1 MSTAATT
8 APAPAPAASRKP
20 SFIIPWSEV
29 VTTLAAFVLAF
40 LIGAI
45 LMVVSDPDVAGKWAY
60 FFSRPSDALG
70 ASWDKV
76 SGAYGALL
84 SGSVGSWKAITETT
98 AAAAPLISAGLGMAL
113 AFRAGLFNI
122 GAQGQAV
129 WGAIL
134 AAYIGFSVD
143 GLPLAVHLP
152 LAVLFGV
159 LGGAI
164 WGGFAGWLRAA
175 TGAHEVIVT
184 IMLNYVATL
193 TLAWLLTTNAFLR
206 PGRQDPIAPEV
217 KFSATFPRL
226 EGGQLHLGFL
236 LALLAAV
243 AVWWLM
249 ERSTVGFRI
258 KAVGANPDA
267 AATAGMSVARTTVVA
282 MTLSGALAGLAGVQA
297 ALGPNEL
304 GLPTPLS
311 AGLVGTIG
319 FDAITVALLGRSK
332 PLGTVLA
339 GLLFGAMHAGGLAMQ
354 SQADTPLTLTT
365 VLQALIVM
373 FVAAPMLVRT
383 LVPFLKARKARP
395 AALGVGGDAVAV
407 KLVAEPAVAE
417 DRADASAAVPNRSL
431 AQPPADEKGGR
442 A

>member
-1 MSTAATT
+1 MSTAAPVKKSDANQTL
-8 APAPAPAASRKP
+8 AGRAGGFRM
-20 SFIIPWSEV
+20 PWSELA
-29 VTTLAAFVLAF
+29 TTLAAFVLAF

-45 LMVVSDPDVAGKWAY
+45 LMIVADPEVSKKWTYLFA
-60 FFSRPSDALG
+60 RPGDALG
-70 ASWDKV
+70 ASWDKI

-84 SGSVGSWKAITETT
+84 MGSVGSWKAITETT
-98 AAAAPLISAGLGMAL
+98 AAAAPLICAGLGMAL

-122 GAQGQAV
+122 GAQGQAIM
-129 WGAIL
+129 GAIL
-134 AAYIGFSVD
+134 SAYAGFSIAN
-143 GLPLAVHLP
+143 LPLALHLP
-152 LAVLFGV
+152 LAILLGV
-159 LGGAI
+159 LAGAL

-184 IMLNYVATL
+184 IMLNYVASL
-193 TLAWLLTTNAFLR
+193 TLAWLLGTKAFLR

-226 EGGQLHLGFL
+226 EGGQLHLGFV
-236 LALLAAV
+236 LALLAAL

-258 KAVGANPDA
+258 RAVGANPDA

-297 ALGPNEL
+297 ALGPGDF

-311 AGLVGTIG
+311 LGLVGSIG

-332 PLGTVLA
+332 PLGVVLA

-395 AALGVGGDAVAV
+395 AALVGEASGAVA
-407 KLVAEPAVAE
+407 
-417 DRADASAAVPNRSL
+417 
-431 AQPPADEKGGR
+431 AQNGAK

>member
-1 MSTAATT
+1 MSTAAPEQ
-8 APAPAPAASRKP
+8 ARPAAGRP
-20 SFIIPWSEV
+20 ARRRTIPWGE
-29 VTTLAAFVLAF
+29 VTTTVAAFVLAF

-45 LMVVSDPDVAGKWAY
+45 LMVIADPEVSGKWAY
-60 FFSRPSDALG
+60 FLDRPGDALG

-76 SGAYGALL
+76 GGAYGALVQ
-84 SGSVGSWKAITETT
+84 GSVGSWKAITETT
-98 AAAAPLISAGLGMAL
+98 AAAAPLICAGLGMAL

-122 GAQGQAV
+122 GAQGQAIV
-129 WGAIL
+129 GAIL
-134 AAYIGFSVD
+134 AAYAGFAIT

-152 LAVLFGV
+152 LALV
-159 LGGAI
+159 LGVFGGAL
-164 WGGFAGWLRAA
+164 WGGFAGWLRAT

-184 IMLNYVATL
+184 IMLNYVASL
-193 TLAWLLTTNAFLR
+193 GLAWLLSTPAFLR

-217 KFSATFPRL
+217 QFSATFPRL
-226 EGGQLHLGFL
+226 EGGQLHLGFV
-236 LALLAAV
+236 LALLAA
-243 AVWWLM
+243 AGVWWLM

-258 KAVGANPDA
+258 RAVGANPDA

-297 ALGPNEL
+297 ALGPSDF

-311 AGLVGTIG
+311 AGLVGSIG

-332 PLGTVLA
+332 PFGVVLA

-395 AALGVGGDAVAV
+395 AALVG
-407 KLVAEPAVAE
+407 E
-417 DRADASAAVPNRSL
+417 ASVVENGATA
-431 AQPPADEKGGR
+431 
-442 A
+442 

>member
-1 MSTAATT
+1 MSSAVAEKTARTRR
-8 APAPAPAASRKP
+8 P
-20 SFIIPWSEV
+20 FPWSEV
-29 VTTLAAFVLAF
+29 VTTLAAFVMAF

-45 LMVVSDPDVAGKWAY
+45 LMIVADPEVSKKWTY
-60 FFSRPSDALG
+60 FFSRPSDALT

-76 SGAYGALL
+76 SGAYGALIM
-84 SGSVGSWKAITETT
+84 GSVGSWKAFTETT
-98 AAAAPLISAGLGMAL
+98 SAAAPLISAGLGMAL

-122 GAQGQAV
+122 GAQGQAIM
-129 WGAIL
+129 GATL
-134 AAYIGFSVD
+134 AAYAGFSITN
-143 GLPLAVHLP
+143 LPLIVHLP
-152 LAVLFGV
+152 LALLLGV
-159 LGGAI
+159 LAGAL

-184 IMLNYVATL
+184 IMLNYVASL

-206 PGRQDPIAPEV
+206 EGRKDPIAPEV
-217 KFSATFPRL
+217 QFSATFPRL

-236 LALLAAV
+236 LALLAAGG
-243 AVWWLM
+243 VWWLM

-297 ALGPNEL
+297 ALGPGDF

-311 AGLVGTIG
+311 MGLVGSIG

-332 PLGTVLA
+332 PFGVVLA
-339 GLLFGAMHAGGLAMQ
+339 GMLFGAMHAGGLAMQ

-383 LVPFLKARKARP
+383 VVPFLKARKAQP
-395 AALGVGGDAVAV
+395 PSLAGEATTATVAAVA
-407 KLVAEPAVAE
+407 AVAAE
-417 DRADASAAVPNRSL
+417 NGAKA
-431 AQPPADEKGGR
+431 
-442 A
+442 